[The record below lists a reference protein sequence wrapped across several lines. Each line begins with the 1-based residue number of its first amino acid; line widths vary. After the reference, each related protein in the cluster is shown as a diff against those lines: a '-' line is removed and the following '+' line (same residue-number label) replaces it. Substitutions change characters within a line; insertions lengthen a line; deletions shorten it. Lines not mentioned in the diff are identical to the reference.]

1 MLNAINTARTTTN
14 GRIATQS
21 TASEPRYRLII
32 LPVDGK
38 IPPLS
43 RPECAADIDWAVGWQ
58 RSTGY

>member
-1 MLNAINTARTTTN
+1 MAAKSTTPKP
-14 GRIATQS
+14 GCR
-21 TASEPRYRLII
+21 PII

-38 IPPLS
+38 ISPFS